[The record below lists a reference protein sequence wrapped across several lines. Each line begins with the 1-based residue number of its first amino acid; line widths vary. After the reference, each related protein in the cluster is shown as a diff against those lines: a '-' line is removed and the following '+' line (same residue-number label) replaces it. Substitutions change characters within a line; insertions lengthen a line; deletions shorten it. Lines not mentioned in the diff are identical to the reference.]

1 MHTKQ
6 NKQDSHISSISPPF
20 VMYWQK
26 QFKQRVNRKYTQQ
39 KSRENS
45 GSRKQMNPAL

>member
-26 QFKQRVNRKYTQQ
+26 QLKQRVNRKHTQQ
-39 KSRENS
+39 KSRENR